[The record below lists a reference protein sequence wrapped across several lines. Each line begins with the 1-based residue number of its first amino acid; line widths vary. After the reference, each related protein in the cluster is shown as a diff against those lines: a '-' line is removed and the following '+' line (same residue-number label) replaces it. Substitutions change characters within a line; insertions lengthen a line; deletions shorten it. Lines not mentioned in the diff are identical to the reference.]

1 MGVTIQTLQSQQ
13 QWFQES
19 LFFHFLPS
27 FPPYAVGTSP
37 QNLFWRP
44 WWETPASPPWLLPC
58 QQPSLTLALC
68 WTVWPP
74 SLYSPPL
81 TRSLLQSLQTLLVPF
96 LQTLRGSRLSS
107 SDTCTTTP
115 MQMVET
121 AMMQRMAT
129 KRKKQSKDSLE
140 TTTLKI

>member
-81 TRSLLQSLQTLLVPF
+81 TRSLLQSLQTLSVPF

-107 SDTCTTTP
+107 SGTLSP
-115 MQMVET
+115 RRLYMW
-121 AMMQRMAT
+121 AKAP
-129 KRKKQSKDSLE
+129 SLSLRQE
-140 TTTLKI
+140 VVTSL